1 MVDEVILVMRPE
13 EGTEVVE
20 AVPLGNLVRQGA
32 GVGMALVRV
41 DLDVEVVGED
51 LLGVACCQEQME
63 DEKCGEE
70 SDAVSSKYRVT
81 GCRLSLVPEGGGVG
95 VARPPP
101 SCIVS

>member
-41 DLDVEVVGED
+41 DLDVEVVGEH

-70 SDAVSSKYRVT
+70 SDAVSSKYRVVT
-81 GCRLSLVPEGGGVG
+81 VLSLVPEGGGVG

>member
-32 GVGMALVRV
+32 GVRMALVRV
-41 DLDVEVVGED
+41 DLDVEVVGEHF
-51 LLGVACCQEQME
+51 LGVACCQEQME
-63 DEKCGEE
+63 DDKCDEK
-70 SDAVSSKYRVT
+70 SDAVASTYRVT
-81 GCRLSLVPEGGGVG
+81 GCLSLVLEGGGVS

>member
-41 DLDVEVVGED
+41 DLDVEVVGEH
-51 LLGVACCQEQME
+51 LLGVA
-63 DEKCGEE
+63 
-70 SDAVSSKYRVT
+70 
-81 GCRLSLVPEGGGVG
+81 
-95 VARPPP
+95 
-101 SCIVS
+101 